1 MVFTFFYPFQVVSL
15 GEHFRLVLGSLV
27 LALRPRTDHW
37 NHHKIHSMK
46 TKLNFIIRPCPDC
59 PTCSTD
65 GDGGYLLWLA
75 LDKKESA
82 ELSVVICLINLFS
95 SKNSIFV
102 FNNRSS
108 EFIPVRSTG
117 RPKIVRL
124 FGSLFRGSLSVTCL
138 SIWILL
144 KVKV

>member
-59 PTCSTD
+59 PASSTD
-65 GDGGYLLWLA
+65 DDVGYLLWLA

-117 RPKIVRL
+117 RPKIVRQYYRV
-124 FGSLFRGSLSVTCL
+124 FGVTIGHVSV

-144 KVKV
+144 KVRF